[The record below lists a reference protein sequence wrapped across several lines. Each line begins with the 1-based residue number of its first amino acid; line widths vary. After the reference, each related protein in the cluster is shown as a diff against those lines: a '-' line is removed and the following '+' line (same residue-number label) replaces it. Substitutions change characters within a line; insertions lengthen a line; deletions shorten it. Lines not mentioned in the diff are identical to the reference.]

1 MSLSKILKLSLF
13 IIAVFVGVG
22 VYQKSVFADTYNV
35 NAVVPYE
42 APTHAAIITF
52 PDTEDDVVVYEAQ
65 QTITGTCQLQ
75 NPRAVVAIW
84 RARTVLGSVEC
95 LDGTFSI
102 PVVLRLGENSL
113 IARTTNAN
121 GIYGPDSNRA
131 KIQLKQPT
139 KVTPLPDGVNQPV
152 TVEDHTAAINQGGVS
167 GLSLTSE
174 APFEVLPASKR
185 ASIRVIVDGGQR
197 PYTLQLKWGDGSTE
211 SHTIDQP
218 GTYEFDHVY
227 TSHKSYSV
235 YAGVRDVLGAYTE
248 YVYAVVSGTK
258 TPTSATDSDKA
269 HSTTSTTA
277 QPGPWRFVGIVWYC
291 WILIIFAIV
300 FLLSSY
306 FLGYRKGRE
315 QAQVEAERKAVAAKK
330 KRKKKAKKK

>member
-1 MSLSKILKLSLF
+1 MIRAITPKRLSLVVVALALLLGGK
-13 IIAVFVGVG
+13 AV
-22 VYQKSVFADTYNV
+22 AETYNV

-42 APTHAAIITF
+42 APTHPAVITF
-52 PDTEDDVVVYEAQ
+52 PNADSDVVADNAQ
-65 QTITGTCQLQ
+65 QTITGTCQVQ
-75 NPRAVVAIW
+75 NPRTVVTIW
-84 RARTVLGSVEC
+84 RAQTVLGSAEC

-102 PVVLRLGENSL
+102 PVILHLGENNL

-121 GIYGPDSNRA
+121 GIYGPDSTKV
-131 KIQLKQPT
+131 KIQFRQPT
-139 KVTPLPDGVNQPV
+139 KVMPLPEGVNQPT

-174 APFEVLPASKR
+174 APFEVLPTSKR

-227 TSHKSYSV
+227 TTHKSYSV

-258 TPTSATDSDKA
+258 TP
-269 HSTTSTTA
+269 STTA
-277 QPGPWRFVGIVWYC
+277 TNSDKTPTTTTTTTQAGPWRFIGIVWYC
-291 WILIIFAIV
+291 WIFIIFVVV

-306 FLGYRKGRE
+306 FLGYRRGRE

-330 KRKKKAKKK
+330 RKKKKTNKK